1 MKLGVNTHFIIL
13 DFWLD
18 TLEWQLEKRL
28 IPYWKE
34 STVGLDEATVR
45 AYIRQICTT
54 SGGLVS
60 SSIS

>member
-45 AYIRQICTT
+45 AYIRHQEEQEKRQLEL
-54 SGGLVS
+54 GLE
-60 SSIS
+60 